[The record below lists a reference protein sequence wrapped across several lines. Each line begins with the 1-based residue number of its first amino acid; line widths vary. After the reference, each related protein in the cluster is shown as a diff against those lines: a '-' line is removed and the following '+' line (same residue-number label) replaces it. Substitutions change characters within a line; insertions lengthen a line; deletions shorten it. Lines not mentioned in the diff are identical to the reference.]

1 MKRVKLKEVKKDF
14 LGRIYAVERDV
25 LQMKEKRIYLER
37 RVVSLKGKILRR
49 K

>member
-14 LGRIYAVERDV
+14 LGRIYAVEREI
-25 LQMKEKRIYLER
+25 LSMKEKRVYLDKR
-37 RVVSLKGKILRR
+37 GQVFIGRILKR